1 MKLSITETESLIM
14 HIFLYASWGLI
25 AGVIIGVWLMRKSKK
40 ETIAK
45 DINRP
50 FEFK

>member
-14 HIFLYASWGLI
+14 HIFLYGAWALI

-40 ETIAK
+40 ETVS
-45 DINRP
+45 DIKLR
-50 FEFK
+50 EFQFD

>member
-1 MKLSITETESLIM
+1 MTITETESLIM
-14 HIFLYASWGLI
+14 HIVLYGSWGLI

-40 ETIAK
+40 QEAKK

-50 FEFK
+50 FKFE